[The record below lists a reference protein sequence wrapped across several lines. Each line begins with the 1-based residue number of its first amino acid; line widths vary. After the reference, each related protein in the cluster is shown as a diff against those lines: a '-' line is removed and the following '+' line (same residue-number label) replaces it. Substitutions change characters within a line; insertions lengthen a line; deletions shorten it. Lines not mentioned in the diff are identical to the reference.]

1 MKYLKNHEIVII
13 IFLIFLLFGNIVV
26 LNNKETSNIK
36 LNDEIPKAF
45 TFKTNIPEPE
55 KPQPTKRIPSV
66 ISNKT
71 IYLTFDDGPS
81 YLTEKILKILEQE
94 NVPATFFVIG
104 PHIYEYKD
112 IVKKAYDEGNT
123 IAIHSDTHKYSEIY
137 ADDKNYFND
146 LYLINEKIYNITG
159 HHSHILRLPGG
170 SSNKISKY
178 YNEGIITRITEKL
191 VKDNYYYFDWNI
203 DSGDASGTLPKE
215 KIIAN
220 ATGHL
225 HPGTNIILFH
235 DASPKKTTVEALPY
249 IIRFAKANGYTFAR
263 ITKETPPI
271 KHKVNN

>member
-1 MKYLKNHEIVII
+1 MKYFKDYEIITIV
-13 IFLIFLLFGNIVV
+13 LLVFLLFGNIVV
-26 LNNKETSNIK
+26 LNNKENLKFK
-36 LNDEIPKAF
+36 LNNEIPKAF
-45 TFKTNIPEPE
+45 IFQTNIPVPE
-55 KPQPTKRIPSV
+55 KIQETEKIPSV
-66 ISNKT
+66 VSDKT

-81 YLTEKILKILEQE
+81 YLTSKILDILKQE

-112 IVKKAYDEGNT
+112 IVKKAYDEGHT

-146 LYLINEKIYNITG
+146 LYLINEKIYDITG

-170 SSNKISKY
+170 SSNRISKH
-178 YNEGIITRITEKL
+178 YNEGIMTRITNKL
-191 VKDNYYYFDWNI
+191 VHDNYYYFDWNI
-203 DSGDASGTLPKE
+203 DSGDASGMLPKE

-220 ATGHL
+220 ATGPMHS
-225 HPGTNIILFH
+225 GTNIILFH

-271 KHKVNN
+271 RHKVNN

>member
-1 MKYLKNHEIVII
+1 MKYFKDYEIITIV
-13 IFLIFLLFGNIVV
+13 LLVFLLFGNIVV
-26 LNNKETSNIK
+26 LNNKENLKFK
-36 LNDEIPKAF
+36 LNNEIPKAF
-45 TFKTNIPEPE
+45 IFQTNIPVPE
-55 KPQPTKRIPSV
+55 KIQETEKIPSV
-66 ISNKT
+66 VSDKT

-81 YLTEKILKILEQE
+81 YLTSKILDILKQE

-112 IVKKAYDEGNT
+112 IIKKAYDEGNT

-146 LYLINEKIYNITG
+146 LYLINEKIYDITG

-170 SSNKISKY
+170 SSNRISKH
-178 YNEGIITRITEKL
+178 YNEGIMTRITEKL

-203 DSGDASGTLPKE
+203 DSGDASGVLPKE

-220 ATGHL
+220 ATGPM

-235 DASPKKTTVEALPY
+235 DASSKKTTVEALPY
-249 IIRFAKANGYTFAR
+249 IIRFAKANGYTFSR
-263 ITKETPPI
+263 ITKETLPI
-271 KHKVNN
+271 RHKVNN